1 MPLFKSKPKP
11 PTAEQSI
18 SRLRETEEML
28 EKKSNHIEAQINQQ
42 LKLVKQY
49 GTKNKQQALRHLK
62 KKKMLEKQLEQVDN
76 TLTTIEFQRQ
86 SLQNAHANAQVL
98 STMKGA
104 SQAMKTIHKSNNID
118 KVDDVMADIQEQQD
132 IAAEISDAIS
142 RPVDIFPNGQY
153 VDDDELLAELD
164 DLENEEVDLKMAN
177 LNLVT
182 PAVPTKIPQSSVPKM
197 TTARQPVQVDQ
208 KKDDEL
214 ADLEAWLA

>member
-1 MPLFKSKPKP
+1 
-11 PTAEQSI
+11 
-18 SRLRETEEML
+18 
-28 EKKSNHIEAQINQQ
+28 
-42 LKLVKQY
+42 
-49 GTKNKQQALRHLK
+49 
-62 KKKMLEKQLEQVDN
+62 
-76 TLTTIEFQRQ
+76 
-86 SLQNAHANAQVL
+86 
-98 STMKGA
+98 
-104 SQAMKTIHKSNNID
+104 
-118 KVDDVMADIQEQQD
+118 MADIQEQQD
-132 IAAEISDAIS
+132 IAAEISDVIS

-197 TTARQPVQVDQ
+197 TTARQPVQVEQ